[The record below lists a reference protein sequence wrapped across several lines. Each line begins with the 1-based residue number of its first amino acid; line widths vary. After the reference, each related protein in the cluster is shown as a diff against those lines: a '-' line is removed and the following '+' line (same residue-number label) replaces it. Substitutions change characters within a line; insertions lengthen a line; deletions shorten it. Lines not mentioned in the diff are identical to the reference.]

1 MNDTVLLDT
10 ENDFND
16 EGLNALSA
24 ALKINTTV
32 TSIHLE
38 GLEAMTLL

>member
-10 ENDFND
+10 ENNFND
-16 EGLNALSA
+16 EGFNALSA
-24 ALKINTTV
+24 ALKKNTTV
-32 TSIHLE
+32 TSINLK